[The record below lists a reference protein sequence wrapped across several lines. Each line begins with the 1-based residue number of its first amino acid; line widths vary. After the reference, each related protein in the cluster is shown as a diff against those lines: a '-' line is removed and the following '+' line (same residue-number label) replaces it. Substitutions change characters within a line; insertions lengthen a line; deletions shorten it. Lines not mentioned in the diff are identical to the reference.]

1 MRDGGLLYGS
11 PLLVLPVGG
20 VSPFGTAGAAGA
32 GAAAG
37 LDLSGTGTVVARFG
51 AAGFGDTILL
61 VALPLVG
68 GGFSGGALGAACAD
82 CARVL
87 VLLRDAVATDGR
99 PSATSAAALGSDA
112 FGSGAAARQGGTTVA
127 VAGLAGGSAAF
138 GAGLETAS
146 LETWVIRMPVLCR
159 LGGGAVVAFGTLSTI
174 SASTGAAAAASMKW
188 GPDDVM
194 RSCALSGGSSP
205 SDSVAG
211 ALMATFT
218 T

>member
-127 VAGLAGGSAAF
+127 LGLAGVSAAF

-159 LGGGAVVAFGTLSTI
+159 LGGGAVGAFGTLSTI

-188 GPDDVM
+188 RPDAVM

-211 ALMATFT
+211 SLMATFT